1 MNRFRTFCLAAA
13 TCLVTLSFVAGPVLA
28 AEGEKSPAESPMGE
42 FFKWLN
48 FLIVLAVLIYFV
60 AKNGPAFFKSR
71 AATIS
76 AAMTEAAAAKA
87 EAERVLSEAQ
97 GKLGRLDQET
107 AALRAAAD
115 RDAASEAERLRLV
128 TTEEIGKIGRA
139 AKAEIEAAERAA
151 RMELRTIGARLAVE
165 RAEVLLKQQI
175 AVDTQTALFDGFV
188 ESLSGSAN

>member
-1 MNRFRTFCLAAA
+1 MNQRRTFCFTVV
-13 TCLVTLSFVAGPVLA
+13 TCLLALIFSAGPVLA
-28 AEGEKSPAESPMGE
+28 AEGGNPAETPMAE

-76 AAMTEAAAAKA
+76 AAMTEASAAKA

-97 GKLGRLDQET
+97 GKLAHLDQET
-107 AALRAAAD
+107 AALRAASE
-115 RDAASEAERLRLV
+115 RDAASEAERLQLA

-139 AKAEIEAAERAA
+139 ARTEIEAAERAA
-151 RMELRTIGARLAVE
+151 RMELRVIGARLAVE
-165 RAEVLLKQQI
+165 RAEALLKQQT
-175 AVDTQTALFDGFV
+175 AGDTQAALFGSFV
-188 ESLSGSAN
+188 ESLTGSSN